1 MKVRIN
7 ENRSTTTKKWSK
19 SLIGEDGREWIAT
32 IEAEQDDRD
41 GGDTTRRI
49 RICTNTEGYPIN
61 TRDRKN
67 ENGGAPTELE
77 AMNQLH
83 QARIELQDEA
93 EEAAR
98 GEWIKQR
105 EPDESCNRKNKETGE
120 TKTEAEAADEIEAQK
135 REIITSLQ

>member
-1 MKVRIN
+1 MQVRIN

-19 SLIGEDGREWIAT
+19 TLTGEGGREWIVT

-49 RICTNTEGYPIN
+49 RICTNTDGCPIN
-61 TRDRKN
+61 KRDRKN
-67 ENGGAPTELE
+67 DNGGAPTELE

-83 QARIELQDEA
+83 QAREELQEEA
-93 EEAAR
+93 EDRAR
-98 GEWIKQR
+98 GQRVAER
-105 EPDESCNRKNKETGE
+105 EPDENCNRTNKDTGE

-135 REIITSLQ
+135 RDIITQLQ